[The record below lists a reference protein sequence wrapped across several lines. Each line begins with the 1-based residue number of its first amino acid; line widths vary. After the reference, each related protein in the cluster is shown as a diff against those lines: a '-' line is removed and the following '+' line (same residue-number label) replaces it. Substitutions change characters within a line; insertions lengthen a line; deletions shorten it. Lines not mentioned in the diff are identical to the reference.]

1 MNPIRKRPKQVLKSN
16 VRYLP
21 AQILAF
27 QKQGRTADAERSA
40 RILEESTAELQ
51 RRGEL
56 ADRGAAQL
64 SYSPEAY
71 ADAFAK
77 WTSDI
82 PAGLS
87 S

>member
-1 MNPIRKRPKQVLKSN
+1 MSPIRKRPKQVLKSN

-21 AQILAF
+21 AQIRAF
-27 QKQGRTADAERSA
+27 EKQGRHADAERSA

-71 ADAFAK
+71 TVALAK
-77 WTSDI
+77 WTKDI
-82 PAGLS
+82 PAGMS
-87 S
+87 T